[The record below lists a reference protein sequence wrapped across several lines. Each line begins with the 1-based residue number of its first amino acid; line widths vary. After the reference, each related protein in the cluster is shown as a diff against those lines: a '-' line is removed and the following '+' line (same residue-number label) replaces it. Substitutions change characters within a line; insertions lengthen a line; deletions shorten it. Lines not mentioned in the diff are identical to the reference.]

1 MGNLIKHCKVQT
13 HAAMKRLFC
22 HKVKVL
28 DPSYG
33 FDNHDVLTELITKI
47 YGYPQELAV
56 VSLNQPSDVT
66 ANLSPPVA
74 QRSSGRAL
82 GCG

>member
-1 MGNLIKHCKVQT
+1 
-13 HAAMKRLFC
+13 MKRLFC

-74 QRSSGRAL
+74 QRSSGGGL
-82 GCG
+82 GMRLNFFLKVKSKW